1 MLRPPPAGGAA
12 DRSVPGSVEALAWS
26 NEDPN
31 LLAAAST
38 DRVIR
43 FWDARTGRLEQSL
56 AHPRIDGALYLA
68 WHPDRGVLAAATR
81 DDHLLFI
88 DARRSTVDAR
98 RAAVLLTHRQDFEMN
113 ELAWTPGGLLMVSAG
128 PKTAVDTY
136 EGVVQVVRPSDDFT
150 RCTTVARVTAHT
162 GQVQSLK
169 LQPGGAHFATSSM
182 DSTVN
187 LWSTE
192 DMAVVRCFDRL
203 DFAAKSLSFSCDGAY
218 LATASDDKIVDVVRV
233 AVVCVCVCVA
243 CGSGTAG
250 STGQACA
257 CER

>member
-1 MLRPPPAGGAA
+1 
-12 DRSVPGSVEALAWS
+12 VPGSVEALAWS

-150 RCTTVARVTAHT
+150 RCTTVARVCAPLHAATAAARWRGRQQRT
-162 GQVQSLK
+162 RSPL
-169 LQPGGAHFATSSM
+169 
-182 DSTVN
+182 
-187 LWSTE
+187 
-192 DMAVVRCFDRL
+192 RL
-203 DFAAKSLSFSCDGAY
+203 
-218 LATASDDKIVDVVRV
+218 LAT
-233 AVVCVCVCVA
+233 
-243 CGSGTAG
+243 
-250 STGQACA
+250 
-257 CER
+257 